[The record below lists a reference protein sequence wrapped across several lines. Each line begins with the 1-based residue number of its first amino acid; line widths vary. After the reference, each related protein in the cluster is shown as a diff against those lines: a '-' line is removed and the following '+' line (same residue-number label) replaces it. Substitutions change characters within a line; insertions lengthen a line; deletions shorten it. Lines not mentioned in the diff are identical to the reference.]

1 MMTALFR
8 QRQFID
14 GNGEAQVGQK
24 IRESATAKGNPQTK
38 LQGLEFSSSQSVQ
51 SQIRPHPENRLPIN
65 RLEACSRTTSWRR
78 RHSELKKGAM
88 I

>member
-1 MMTALFR
+1 
-8 QRQFID
+8 
-14 GNGEAQVGQK
+14 
-24 IRESATAKGNPQTK
+24 
-38 LQGLEFSSSQSVQ
+38 VQ